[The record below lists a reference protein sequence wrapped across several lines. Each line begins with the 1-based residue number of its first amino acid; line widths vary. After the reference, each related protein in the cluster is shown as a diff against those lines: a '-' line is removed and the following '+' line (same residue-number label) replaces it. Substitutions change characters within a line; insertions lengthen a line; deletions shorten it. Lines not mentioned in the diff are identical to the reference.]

1 MDSYWS
7 YDDADTWY
15 DNVDKWKQLNFPIDA
30 DSLVQNDYKPPAV
43 VMSTAITPANVSAP
57 LVISWK
63 PDDPKDSFYVY
74 LHFTEIQVLAKNQ
87 TREFNI
93 TLNGKL
99 WYENESPRYHSVNTI
114 YSTSGISGKL
124 INFSFVMTETSTLP
138 PIINAIEIYRVKEF
152 PQQDTYQGDG
162 MPRKQKI

>member
-1 MDSYWS
+1 M
-7 YDDADTWY
+7 
-15 DNVDKWKQLNFPIDA
+15 
-30 DSLVQNDYKPPAV
+30 QNDYKPPAV

-93 TLNGKL
+93 TLNGNP
-99 WYENESPRYHSVNTI
+99 WTENISPRYHSVNTI
-114 YSTSGISGKL
+114 YSTSGISGEK

-152 PQQDTYQGDG
+152 PQPDTYQGDG